1 MKVVYLHRF
10 LVILQEMSK
19 LTLKKLI
26 DALRRRFKRQ
36 APVQATAGTAG
47 WQLQDAGPLLAE
59 QNSPE
64 GGDKKPESSSEPN
77 QPKTPNRSGQQDG
90 PPDLDELWND
100 FNRRLGSLFGG
111 KSSKGDQKDPKTPNS
126 SFGGQNSSNGNSSTP
141 GSRTPETRPAD
152 ETDRP
157 SMFGG
162 NGDGSGG
169 GGSSNGNRPK
179 LPFANFE
186 FPKIGLGLIFGVL
199 VAIWA
204 VSGFFIV
211 QEGQAGVVLQFGKY
225 KYTTR
230 PGINWRLPAPIQTHE
245 IVNLSGVRSVEIGRP
260 VLIKATNLKDSSMLT
275 EDENIIDV
283 KFAVQ
288 YRLKDP
294 TEYLFTNRDPDAAVV
309 QAAETAVREIV
320 GRSKM
325 DTVLYEGREKIAI
338 DLAASIQKILDSY
351 KAGVLITSVTV
362 QNVQPPEPVQASFDD
377 AVKAGQDQERL
388 KNEGQ
393 AYANEIIP
401 RAKGTAARLI
411 QEAEGYKAKV
421 VATAEGDAS
430 RFKQVYV
437 EYAKAPQ
444 VTRDRMYIDTMQ
456 QVYNNVTKVM
466 VDTRSGNS
474 MIYLPLEKIIQQSAA
489 ETTANQNLGANA
501 NNPPAPASTTP
512 SGASVQAPAPVAP
525 NTVEKRDSLRS
536 RDRDVR

>member
-1 MKVVYLHRF
+1 
-10 LVILQEMSK
+10 MSK

-36 APVQATAGTAG
+36 APVQASAG

-64 GGDKKPESSSEPN
+64 GGDKKPESSGEPT

-111 KSSKGDQKDPKTPNS
+111 KSSKGDQKDSKTPNS
-126 SFGGQNSSNGNSSTP
+126 SFGNGNSSNGNNSTP
-141 GSRTPETRPAD
+141 GSRTPETRSAE

-162 NGDGSGG
+162 GGNG
-169 GGSSNGNRPK
+169 GGSNNGNRPK

-474 MIYLPLEKIIQQSAA
+474 MIYLPLEKIIQQSSADV
-489 ETTANQNLGANA
+489 TTNQNLGANA
-501 NNPPAPASTTP
+501 NNSPAPASISP
-512 SGASVQAPAPVAP
+512 SGGSVQTPAPLTP